1 MSGLTSLHKILKD
14 ETRQKIITLLNEK
27 GSLGYTELMGATE
40 IGSTG
45 LLNYHLKV
53 LSSLI
58 AKNESGQYLL
68 TEKGKLASRLL
79 MEFPE
84 ADYLSQ
90 KQKRQRKFWTVLALT
105 QVVYLTVVLTFYQI
119 KYLDIGQVATYTI
132 WFIGSIFLAYL
143 GYKLQ
148 NKRPLQRLEQEKERF
163 KIGYILLGGI
173 IGMVIAFFGTP
184 IISFLSVYSGG
195 PNLLGL
201 IDFHIFEY
209 ITILFSAIVLGAFGG
224 YGVGRRNCFRQP
236 KWGKWLEEHFSV

>member
-1 MSGLTSLHKILKD
+1 MSGLTSLHKVLKD

-27 GSLGYTELMGATE
+27 GSLGYTELMDATE

-45 LLNYHLKV
+45 LFNYHLKV

-90 KQKRQRKFWTVLALT
+90 KQKGQRKFWTALGLT
-105 QVVYLTVVLTFYQI
+105 QVVYLTVVLTLYQI

-143 GYKLQ
+143 GYRLQ
-148 NKRPLQRLEQEKERF
+148 NKRPLQSSEQIKERF
-163 KIGYILLGGI
+163 KFGYILLGGI

-184 IISFLSVYSGG
+184 LLSYLSVSSGG
-195 PNLLGL
+195 PNFLKL
-201 IDFHIFEY
+201 IDNYVLEY
-209 ITILFSAIVLGAFGG
+209 VTILFASVVLGSISGYYFGK
-224 YGVGRRNCFRQP
+224 RNCFQQP
-236 KWGKWLEEHFSV
+236 KWGKWLEEHFS

>member
-1 MSGLTSLHKILKD
+1 MSGLTSLHKVLKD

-27 GSLGYTELMGATE
+27 GSLGYTELMDATE

-90 KQKRQRKFWTVLALT
+90 KQKRQRKFWTAIGLT
-105 QVVYLTVVLTFYQI
+105 QVVYLTVVLTLYQI
-119 KYLDIGQVATYTI
+119 KYLDIGQVAIYTMT
-132 WFIGSIFLAYL
+132 FIGSIFLAYL
-143 GYKLQ
+143 GYRIQ
-148 NKRPLQRLEQEKERF
+148 NKRPLQSSEQIKEGF

-173 IGMVIAFFGTP
+173 IGMALAFFGTP
-184 IISFLSVYSGG
+184 LLSYLSVSSGG
-195 PNLLGL
+195 PNFLKL
-201 IDFHIFEY
+201 IDNHVLEY
-209 ITILFSAIVLGAFGG
+209 VTILFASIVLGSISGYYFGK
-224 YGVGRRNCFRQP
+224 RNCFHQP
-236 KWGKWLEEHFSV
+236 KWGKWLEEHFNI